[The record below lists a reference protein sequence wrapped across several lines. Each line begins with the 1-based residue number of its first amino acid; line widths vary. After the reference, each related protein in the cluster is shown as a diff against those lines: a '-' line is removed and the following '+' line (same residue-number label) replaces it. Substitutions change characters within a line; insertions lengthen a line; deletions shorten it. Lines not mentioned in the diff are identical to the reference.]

1 VLVDLAGHTLN
12 NHLTVF
18 AMRAAPVQAT
28 WIGYP
33 NTTGLAAMDFR
44 LSDAICDPPGDETL
58 QSERLI
64 RLPHGFLCYR
74 PAAEAPQPGLPPE
87 GLTFASFNAV
97 PKISTGVIAA
107 WAAILRQLPRAGLR
121 LKAPDLGNPLARQRL
136 LQAFATHG
144 IGPKQ
149 LELLPMLAARR
160 DHFAAYQGVD
170 VALDTFPYNGTTT
183 TCEALWMGVPVL
195 TLRGKAH
202 AGRVGA
208 SLLHRVGLD
217 ELIADGV
224 DAYVERAI
232 ALASEKGG
240 RLATWRNELRG
251 RMTASP
257 LCRPDVFVPVLEQA
271 YRGMA
276 TLRRAEIGGDNG

>member
-1 VLVDLAGHTLN
+1 
-12 NHLTVF
+12 
-18 AMRAAPVQAT
+18 
-28 WIGYP
+28 
-33 NTTGLAAMDFR
+33 
-44 LSDAICDPPGDETL
+44 
-58 QSERLI
+58 
-64 RLPHGFLCYR
+64 
-74 PAAEAPQPGLPPE
+74 
-87 GLTFASFNAV
+87 
-97 PKISTGVIAA
+97 
-107 WAAILRQLPRAGLR
+107 
-121 LKAPDLGNPLARQRL
+121 
-136 LQAFATHG
+136 
-144 IGPKQ
+144 
-149 LELLPMLAARR
+149 
-160 DHFAAYQGVD
+160 
-170 VALDTFPYNGTTT
+170 
-183 TCEALWMGVPVL
+183 
-195 TLRGKAH
+195 
-202 AGRVGA
+202 VGA